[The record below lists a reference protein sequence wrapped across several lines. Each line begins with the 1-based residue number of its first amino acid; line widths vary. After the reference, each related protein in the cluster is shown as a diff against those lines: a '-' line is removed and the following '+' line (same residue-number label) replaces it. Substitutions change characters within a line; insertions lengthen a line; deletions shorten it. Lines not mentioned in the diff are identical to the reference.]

1 MVPGRVEVIDTQL
14 FGRHSAT
21 LLACCGVSAVLGSI
35 HAFSVFIPEWDLL
48 PGASRARVSLTY
60 SIALISLT
68 LAVLFGHRLFVLLQP
83 PFILAGV
90 AAGAMAGL
98 LLAASSETLMVIYLA
113 YGCLFGACNGLGYGY
128 VLQLSGQVAQRNH
141 ALAMSLTTASY
152 ALGAMLA
159 PPLLLALIK
168 YSGNGSALQASA
180 VIIGIVTLVAAWT
193 LNKDGVSFES
203 TPVESYENMS
213 PAFKHLRWLLWLAY
227 GTAVAAG
234 LMVIGH
240 AYPIASWLGFTD
252 SQKTLA
258 PMVISLG
265 NLTGGCIAGFF
276 AAKLGAQA
284 LLRFLPGLSALGLVL
299 LVVAAQQSPANIIS
313 QTGSAAVTLW
323 LLLAMSALIIIG
335 FCYGAIIALFP
346 VWVFD
351 LYGKELSTRIY
362 GQVFTAWGF
371 AGLLAPTLSGVL
383 YDVSGTY
390 LAGVWVAILLSVGSL
405 LSMQAIVRQNLH
417 GTA

>member
-1 MVPGRVEVIDTQL
+1 MIDTPL
-14 FGRHSAT
+14 FGRQTAT

-48 PGASRARVSLTY
+48 PGATRGRVSFIY
-60 SIALISLT
+60 SVALISLT
-68 LAVLFGHRLFVLLQP
+68 LAVLFGHRIFVMLRP
-83 PFILAGV
+83 PLILSGV
-90 AAGAMAGL
+90 AAGTAAGL
-98 LLAASSETLMVIYLA
+98 LLAASTESLVVIYLS
-113 YGCLFGACNGLGYGY
+113 YGCLFGASNGIGYGY
-128 VLQLSGQVAQRNH
+128 VLQLSGQAAERNH

-152 ALGAMLA
+152 ALGAMLS
-159 PPLLLALIK
+159 PPLLLTLIEI
-168 YSGNGSALQASA
+168 SGNGSALRASA
-180 VIIGIVTLVAAWT
+180 LIIAAVTLAGAWV
-193 LNKDGVSFES
+193 LGKDGVSFES
-203 TPVESYENMS
+203 TPVESFENLS
-213 PAFKHLRWLLWLAY
+213 AVFKRLRWLLWLAY

-240 AYPIASWLGFTD
+240 AYAIAGWLGFAK
-252 SQKTLA
+252 SQMTLA

-276 AAKLGAQA
+276 AAKLGAQT
-284 LLRFLPGLSALGLVL
+284 LLRFLPGLSALGLLL
-299 LVVAAQQSPANIIS
+299 LVIVSQQSPVN
-313 QTGSAAVTLW
+313 AVSETNNASLW
-323 LLLAMSALIIIG
+323 LLIAMATLTIIG

-383 YDVSGTY
+383 FDVSGTY
-390 LAGVWVAILLSVGSL
+390 LTAVWVAILLSVGSL
-405 LSMQAIVRQNLH
+405 LCMQLIVKQNV
-417 GTA
+417 A